1 MKIYDITAPISLN
14 MPIYKGD
21 PEFTCKPHYSIE
33 SGDGVN
39 VTFVSFGTHSGTHID
54 APLHH
59 FNNGKST
66 SQIPLERF
74 IGKARVLDFCGTK
87 SITAKELSKYNIREN
102 ENILFKTDNADAMM
116 RANFKEDFVYIEPDA
131 AEYLAECKVNMV
143 GIDYLSVEK
152 FNSKESSV
160 HITFL
165 QNEIVVLEGLYL
177 YEVEAKEYNIT
188 VLPLNFSCDG
198 IPVRAILTDVN

>member
-1 MKIYDITAPISLN
+1 MKIYDITAPISSN

-21 PEFTCKPHYSIE
+21 PTFTYKPYYSIE

-59 FNNGKST
+59 FKNGKST
-66 SQIPLERF
+66 SQIPLDRF
-74 IGKARVLDFCGTK
+74 IGKARVLNFCDTK
-87 SITAKELSKYNIREN
+87 SITAKELMKFNIKEN
-102 ENILFKTDNADAMM
+102 ENILFKTDNANAMLN
-116 RANFKEDFVYIEPDA
+116 ADFKEDFVYIEPDA
-131 AEYLAECKVNMV
+131 AEYLAKCKINMV

-152 FNSKESSV
+152 FASKDSV
-160 HITFL
+160 VHQTFL
-165 QNEIVVLEGLYL
+165 QNEIIILEGLYL
-177 YEVEAKEYNIT
+177 YEVEAKEYNMT

-198 IPVRAILTDVN
+198 VPVRAILTDIN